1 MGRRETVAE
10 GRSEPVRETETLL
23 LRESVELRV
32 RERVLVGR
40 TVPLLEVLLGAPVLL
55 DLEMVDEVVVPAGG

>member
-1 MGRRETVAE
+1 M
-10 GRSEPVRETETLL
+10 RETETLL